1 MNKEIKKYIL
11 DIMDLIIE
19 DRRQS
24 WLKFYA
30 FNALSNDTLFSQ
42 MNKIL
47 LDSGV
52 NPLLKLD
59 CIPAGFFFKW
69 EGGLDEYEIPNNIK
83 TIKSS
88 AFHSSGL
95 KKIKIPKSV
104 VEIEAYAFY
113 DCYPNLKIIYEGS
126 IEDWNN
132 IEKEGIIGIT
142 DSQVQCLNL

>member
-11 DIMDLIIE
+11 DNIDLINQ
-19 DRRQS
+19 DTRQS

-30 FNALSNDTLFSQ
+30 LNDLSNDSLVSQ

-59 CIPAGFFFKW
+59 FIPAGFFFKW
-69 EGGLDEYEIPNNIK
+69 EDGLDEYEIPNHIK

-88 AFHSSGL
+88 AFQASGL

-113 DCYPNLKIIYEGS
+113 DCYPNLKVIYEGS
-126 IEDWNN
+126 AEDWNN
-132 IEKEGIIGIT
+132 IEKEYLGID
-142 DSQVQCLNL
+142 DSQVQFLDL

>member
-11 DIMDLIIE
+11 DNMDLINQNTKE
-19 DRRQS
+19 S
-24 WLKFYA
+24 WEKFYE
-30 FNALSNDTLFSQ
+30 FNALSNDKLFSQ

-59 CIPAGFFFKW
+59 KIPAGFFFSW
-69 EGGLDEYEIPNNIK
+69 EGGLDEYEIPDNIK
-83 TIKSS
+83 IIGSC
-88 AFHSSGL
+88 AFQSSGL

-104 VEIEAYAFY
+104 VEIKTYAFY

-132 IEKEGIIGIT
+132 IEKALAIGISS
-142 DSQVQCLNL
+142 DQVQCLFL